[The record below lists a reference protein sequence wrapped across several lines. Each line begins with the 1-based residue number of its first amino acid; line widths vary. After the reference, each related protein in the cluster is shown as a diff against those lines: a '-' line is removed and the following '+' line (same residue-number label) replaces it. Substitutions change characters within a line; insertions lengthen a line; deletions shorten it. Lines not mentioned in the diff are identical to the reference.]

1 MLIASGPRCWPRRRL
16 GDGADLQVADL
27 SSPLHAMTGAFTA
40 AGFRMTVISEPEPAP
55 AAREL
60 FPDQLAATPQF
71 LAFLF
76 FVLQAG

>member
-1 MLIASGPRCWPRRRL
+1 
-16 GDGADLQVADL
+16 
-27 SSPLHAMTGAFTA
+27 MTGAFTA

-60 FPDQLAATPQF
+60 FADQLADKPRF

-76 FVLQAG
+76 FILQAG